1 MIKHVNFTG
10 RRRIARGC
18 VDVVVY
24 DDTPRRFDA
33 TIDLA
38 ETRMP
43 ADAKLY
49 LEAMSAGSSVIQRF
63 AFGTV
68 QSPAPPENRIL
79 DEVGG
84 DRVFFTLKVVDESE
98 LAGRILGLAENIRP
112 KDSDKTTD
120 TGRRGILPIL
130 PQPLGQELW
139 RVDLGEHEVCL
150 LVNEDVPNIKDR
162 TRWDPL
168 FQAAIYPAVVRIIV
182 TEALERGAS
191 EDDEDQDSW
200 PSRWLRFARSI
211 HPERTP
217 PPTDESPEARE
228 DWIDEVV
235 AEFASRHNLTDQF
248 RRRLAQFEGEE
259 P

>member
-10 RRRIARGC
+10 RRRIARSC
-18 VDVVVY
+18 VDIVVY
-24 DDTPRRFDA
+24 EGTPRRFDA

-38 ETRMP
+38 KTRMP
-43 ADAKLY
+43 GGAKVY
-49 LEAMSAGSSVIQRF
+49 LEAMCAGSPVIQRF

-68 QSPAPPENRIL
+68 QTPSPPEKRIL
-79 DEVGG
+79 HEVTG
-84 DRVFFTLKVVDESE
+84 DRVFFMLKIVDESE

-112 KDSDKTTD
+112 NESDKIAE

-150 LVNEDVPNIKDR
+150 FVNDGVPNIKER

-168 FQAAIYPAVVRIIV
+168 FQAAIYPAVVRIII
-182 TEALERGAS
+182 TEALERGAE
-191 EDDEDQDSW
+191 EDDEDQDGW
-200 PSRWLRFARSI
+200 PARWLRFARDI

-228 DWIDEVV
+228 DWIDDVV
-235 AEFASRHNLTDQF
+235 AEFAGRHNLTDQF
-248 RRRLAQFEGEE
+248 RRRLAQLEGEE
-259 P
+259 L